1 MIIDFPKLIIS
12 LLFVGVVMGADLW
25 TKHEVTASTQFHEES
40 FGPGNLMTVKKPIIN
55 YGASGVF
62 GSGTPEPHF
71 RFWHFF
77 VMMMAFIC
85 FVSMVYLNERTWHSA
100 VAAIPV
106 GGIAGNAFELVYRGG
121 ATDFLSTNGLGILD
135 NFYLN
140 AADFFILIGI
150 PVYFLTEQMEPFE
163 KILGL
168 TIFACFTSL
177 TLGLLPAEPS
187 TFIAIGGLFILLFWS
202 GARNVET

>member
-1 MIIDFPKLIIS
+1 VTIDISKLIIS
-12 LLFVGVVMGADLW
+12 LLLVGVVMGADLW

-40 FGPGNLMTVKKPIIN
+40 FGPGNLMTVKEPIIN

-106 GGIAGNAFELVYRGG
+106 GGIAGNAFEFVFRGG
-121 ATDFLSTNGLGILD
+121 VTDFLSTNGLGVFD
-135 NFYLN
+135 KFYLN
-140 AADFFILIGI
+140 AADFFILMGL
-150 PVYFLTEQMEPFE
+150 PVYFLTEQTEPFE
-163 KILGL
+163 KVLCL
-168 TIFACFTSL
+168 TIFASYISL
-177 TLGLLPAEPS
+177 TFGLLPAEPS
-187 TFIAIGGLFILLFWS
+187 TFIAIGSLFIMLFWS